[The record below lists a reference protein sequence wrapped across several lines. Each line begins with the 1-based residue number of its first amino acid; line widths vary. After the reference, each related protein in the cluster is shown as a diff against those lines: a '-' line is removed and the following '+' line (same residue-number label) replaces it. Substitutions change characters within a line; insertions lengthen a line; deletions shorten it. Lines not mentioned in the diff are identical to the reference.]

1 MVKRK
6 IILVEKVIYLRNAL
20 KNMLLSI
27 GNVDIIAEV
36 SDGKEFLELLETNQT
51 DIAFIDVQLPTS
63 ESIEITKKAIIKNPQ
78 IAVIGF
84 SSLDK
89 QCYIDQF
96 IFGGA
101 KGYLSKSKN
110 NYNVLSEIIK
120 NPGGGNF
127 FSE

>member
-6 IILVEKVIYLRNAL
+6 IILVEKVFYLRNAL